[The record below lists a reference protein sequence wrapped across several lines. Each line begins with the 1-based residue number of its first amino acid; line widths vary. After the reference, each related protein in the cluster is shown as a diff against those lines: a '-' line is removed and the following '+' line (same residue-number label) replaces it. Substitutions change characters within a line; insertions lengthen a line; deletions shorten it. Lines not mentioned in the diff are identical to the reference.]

1 MNPYD
6 PQNDPERARPVRA
19 ISHTSD
25 AEARLILTQCL
36 PRHWPLRA
44 LSEWD
49 YGIDFLLE
57 FTDAQHLLTS
67 ESALLQLKGKTDP
80 VWTASGN
87 VVVSGVKISTSNYW
101 FRQQLPVFLVVA
113 DNRTGQAYYL
123 PVKSFIRRNF
133 EAFYAQGPFSYRVSG
148 ACLLSAHQPDTF
160 LRAFNAEK
168 QLPEID
174 RMTAQFPS
182 FQRDFFEFFLNN
194 RGRDFHMEVDEPTR
208 RTRLAEVATA
218 FAHCCAIFDVPFQ
231 FDQGDALRLS
241 QWSQPDG
248 DPMIEHDMTQMLDR
262 MDAPNS
268 ALVLAVK
275 ERVSG
280 VEREYW
286 EITAPSLVNVIAELP
301 TELVS
306 KRTRRAMGLN
316 W

>member
-6 PQNDPERARPVRA
+6 AYSDPEHAGPNRAV
-19 ISHTSD
+19 SHTSD

-67 ESALLQLKGKTDP
+67 ESALLQLKGKADP
-80 VWTASGN
+80 VWTTSGD
-87 VVVSGVKISTSNYW
+87 VTVSGVKISTSNYW

-113 DNRTGQAYYL
+113 DNRLGQTFFL

-133 EAFYAQGPFSYRVSG
+133 EAFSAQGPFSYRVSR
-148 ACLLSAHQPDTF
+148 ACPLSTHQLDDF

-168 QLPEID
+168 RLSEID
-174 RMTAQFPS
+174 RLTAQFPS

-208 RTRLAEVATA
+208 RKRLAELVTA
-218 FAHCCAIFDVPFQ
+218 FSHCCSVFDVPFS
-231 FDQGDALRLS
+231 FDQSDALRLS

-248 DPMIEHDMTQMLDR
+248 YPMIEHDMTQMLDR

-268 ALVLAVK
+268 ALVLAIK
-275 ERVSG
+275 ERVNG
-280 VEREYW
+280 AERKYW
-286 EITAPSLVNVIAELP
+286 EITAPSLTQVIAELP

-306 KRTRRAMGLN
+306 TRTRRALGLN